1 LSIALHTQLRL
12 LAPFLPYATEEV
24 WSWWQEGSIHH
35 AAWPTAVDLGSA
47 AASQPLVLEAV
58 AAALTGIRGAKSQA
72 KAKMRAPLSR
82 VVITG
87 PQALLEA
94 AQEAQDDL
102 RAVGSIVGDLEVVT
116 DESATGLRVSA
127 ELAPS
132 ED

>member
-1 LSIALHTQLRL
+1 M
-12 LAPFLPYATEEV
+12 
-24 WSWWQEGSIHH
+24 WSWWQDGSIHH
-35 AAWPTAVDLGSA
+35 AAWPTAADLGSA
-47 AASQPLVLEAV
+47 AASQPLVLDAV

-87 PQALLEA
+87 PEALVTA

-102 RAVGSIVGDLEVVT
+102 RAVGSIVGDLEFVT
-116 DESATGLRVSA
+116 DDSVSELRVSA
-127 ELAPS
+127 ELAPT